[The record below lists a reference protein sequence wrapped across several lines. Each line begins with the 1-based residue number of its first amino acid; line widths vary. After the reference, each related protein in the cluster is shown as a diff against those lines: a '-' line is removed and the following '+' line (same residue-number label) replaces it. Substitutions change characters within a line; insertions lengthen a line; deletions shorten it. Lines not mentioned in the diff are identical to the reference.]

1 MRIYN
6 TVTKKIEEFR
16 TIEPNRVRMYTCGPT
31 VYSYQHIGNLRTYVF
46 SDLLK
51 RTLQILGYRVLQAM
65 NITDVGHL
73 TDDADAGDD
82 KVEAAARKAG
92 MDAWSMTEKYKAK
105 FLEDCAAVNVIP
117 PDIICRATDHID
129 DQIALVRRIEQRGFI
144 YRTDD
149 GLYFDTNSF
158 SPITDLSNMRITASA
173 EHSRVGTDGKRSNAD
188 FALWKFSPPGQ
199 KRQME
204 WPSPWGTGFPGWHL
218 ECSAMSM
225 KYWGETFDLH
235 TGGVD
240 HIPIHHTNEIIQS
253 ESATQKRFVNYWVH
267 GGWLSI
273 GDSDKMSKSK
283 GSTILIDH
291 LIERG
296 YDPLAFRYLVLTAHY
311 RSPLKFTWDA
321 MDASM
326 SALNRLRNEV
336 SRSTGEGGEVSRMYM
351 ERFSDALSAD
361 LNTPEALAVLWSLLK
376 DSNVTP
382 DDRAATVSMM
392 DRVLGLRVQA
402 RPQRSS
408 IEVPAEVL
416 NLIQERQALKDQR
429 RFAESDKIRDRIM
442 DLGFNV
448 MDTPTG
454 PSLQSR

>member
-188 FALWKFSPPGQ
+188 FALWKFSI
-199 KRQME
+199 KF
-204 WPSPWGTGFPGWHL
+204 FPK
-218 ECSAMSM
+218 C
-225 KYWGETFDLH
+225 
-235 TGGVD
+235 
-240 HIPIHHTNEIIQS
+240 I
-253 ESATQKRFVNYWVH
+253 
-267 GGWLSI
+267 
-273 GDSDKMSKSK
+273 
-283 GSTILIDH
+283 
-291 LIERG
+291 
-296 YDPLAFRYLVLTAHY
+296 
-311 RSPLKFTWDA
+311 
-321 MDASM
+321 
-326 SALNRLRNEV
+326 
-336 SRSTGEGGEVSRMYM
+336 
-351 ERFSDALSAD
+351 FSDYLISKFVLS
-361 LNTPEALAVLWSLLK
+361 
-376 DSNVTP
+376 
-382 DDRAATVSMM
+382 
-392 DRVLGLRVQA
+392 
-402 RPQRSS
+402 
-408 IEVPAEVL
+408 
-416 NLIQERQALKDQR
+416 
-429 RFAESDKIRDRIM
+429 
-442 DLGFNV
+442 
-448 MDTPTG
+448 
-454 PSLQSR
+454 